1 MTDDDERA
9 NMYEQVQAAA
19 ERLSQQARQENRFIY
34 MGRQSGK
41 SQMAY
46 WYNLWRQQTG
56 KDKKDHFVDNDDL
69 FNI

>member
-9 NMYEQVQAAA
+9 NMYEQVSQAAN
-19 ERLSQQARQENRFIY
+19 RLREQAQEDGRYIL

-56 KDKKDHFVDNDDL
+56 KDKKDHFEDDNDL